1 MLRFS
6 ISIED
11 DRLYQGNVKV
21 RLNILFYNENWL
33 ISKIPPI
40 PPGPDRVFLSEALSN
55 FCRARAGPFPKGG
68 TSNSPFIKGGWGDF
82 HACAQPDFDGALD
95 RFYNRM
101 KETVNGYDIG
111 YWLLDAG

>member
-1 MLRFS
+1 MLVTGCSILDIRNRVTVHALSQRLQYSIAPMLRFS

-40 PPGPDRVFLSEALSN
+40 PP
-55 FCRARAGPFPKGG
+55 FPKGG
-68 TSNSPFIKGGWGDF
+68 TSTPPLLKGAGGIFMLARNPTLTGPWIDF
-82 HACAQPDFDGALD
+82 TTG
-95 RFYNRM
+95 
-101 KETVNGYDIG
+101 
-111 YWLLDAG
+111 